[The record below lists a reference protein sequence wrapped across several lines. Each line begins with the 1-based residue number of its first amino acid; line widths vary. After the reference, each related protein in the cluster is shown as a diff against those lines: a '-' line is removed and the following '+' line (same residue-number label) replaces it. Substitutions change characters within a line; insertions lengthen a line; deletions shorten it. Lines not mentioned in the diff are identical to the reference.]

1 MQFANEYIG
10 TATKRLKMIVKIL
23 KMRMLNIVHRS
34 DIQTMQMMT
43 ASTVEVVTMNDV
55 LVTVL

>member
-1 MQFANEYIG
+1 MQFANECIG
-10 TATKRLKMIVKIL
+10 TATKRLKMIVEIL

-43 ASTVEVVTMNDV
+43 ASTVEGVTMNDV